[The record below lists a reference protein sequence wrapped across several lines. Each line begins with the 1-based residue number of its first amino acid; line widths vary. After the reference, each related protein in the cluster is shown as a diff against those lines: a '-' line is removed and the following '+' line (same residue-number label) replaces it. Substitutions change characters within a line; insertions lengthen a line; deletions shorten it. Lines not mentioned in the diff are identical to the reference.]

1 MKSSI
6 VVLSCMVAMSGTLAC
21 SGADRIDWGTWG
33 RAMWQ
38 RPADVIDALA
48 IKPGAQV
55 ADIGAGEG
63 YFVPF
68 LADAVGAEG
77 RVYAVD
83 VEADLVD
90 ALNERFGGDAHVT
103 VVLGEY
109 EDPLLPDGALDL
121 VLLVNTYHHIQDR
134 VAYFNRLRR
143 VFVPGGRL
151 AIVEPDERLSGFF
164 ALFVTPEHES
174 HPGAVQGEL
183 EAAGWRR
190 VAAYELLPIQV
201 FHVYEIAPD

>member
-1 MKSSI
+1 MF
-6 VVLSCMVAMSGTLAC
+6 VLSLSLAC
-21 SGADRIDWGTWG
+21 SGADRIDWSTWG

-38 RPADVIDALA
+38 RPADVIGTLA
-48 IKPGAQV
+48 IEPGARV

-83 VEADLVD
+83 VEAELTD
-90 ALNERFGGDAHVT
+90 ALAERFAGDANVT

-134 VAYFNRLRR
+134 VAYFARLRGDLA
-143 VFVPGGRL
+143 PGGRL

-164 ALFVTPEHES
+164 ALFVKPEHES

-190 VAAYELLPIQV
+190 VAVHELLPIQV
-201 FHVYEIAPD
+201 FHVYAVALD